1 MGAPLTTTPVHEP
14 AGHLPA
20 EPSRSSGKRRLV
32 FENPGILPGF
42 GISLGLA
49 VTYLSLIVL
58 IPLSAIFLKTA
69 TMHWGRFVETVTSPR
84 VMASYRLTFGASF
97 LGAAIDSFFGFIVA
111 WVLAR
116 YKFPGKRIADA
127 MVDLPFAL
135 PTAVAGISLTA
146 LYAPNGWLGRYLHP
160 LGIDVVFTRLGV
172 VVALAFIGLPFVVR
186 SVQPVIEDLG
196 SDVEEASASLGANSW
211 QTFSRVI
218 FPTVFPALLTG
229 FTLAFAR
236 ALGEYG
242 SVIFISGNMPMHTE
256 ITSLLI
262 VSKLEQYDYAGATA
276 IASVMLVTSFVLL
289 IVINGL
295 QARTRKFEE
304 TR

>member
-1 MGAPLTTTPVHEP
+1 
-14 AGHLPA
+14 
-20 EPSRSSGKRRLV
+20 
-32 FENPGILPGF
+32 
-42 GISLGLA
+42 
-49 VTYLSLIVL
+49 L

-84 VMASYRLTFGASF
+84 VTASYRLTFGASF
-97 LGAAIDSFFGFIVA
+97 LGAAIDSVFGFIVA

-116 YKFPGKRIADA
+116 YRFPGKRIADA
-127 MVDLPFAL
+127 LVDLPFAL
-135 PTAVAGISLTA
+135 PTAVAGISLTS
-146 LYAPNGWLGRYLHP
+146 LYGPNGWLGRYLHP
-160 LGIDVVFTRLGV
+160 LGVDVVFTRLGV
-172 VVALAFIGLPFVVR
+172 VVALTFIGLPFVVR

-211 QTFSRVI
+211 QTFCRVI
-218 FPTVFPALLTG
+218 FPAVFPALLTG

-236 ALGEYG
+236 GLGEYG
-242 SVIFISGNMPMHTE
+242 SIIFISGNMPMHTE

-276 IASVMLVTSFVLL
+276 IASVMLVVSFALL

-295 QARTRKFEE
+295 QARTRKMEGA
-304 TR
+304 R

>member
-1 MGAPLTTTPVHEP
+1 MGVPFTAPVHERT
-14 AGHLPA
+14 GSLRSGLLPA
-20 EPSRSSGKRRLV
+20 LDSRRFRIKKS
-32 FENPGILPGF
+32 GILPGF
-42 GISLGLA
+42 GISLGFA

-84 VMASYRLTFGASF
+84 VLASYQLTFGASF
-97 LGAAIDSFFGFIVA
+97 LGAAIDSVFGFIVA

-116 YKFPGKRIADA
+116 YSFPGKRIADA
-127 MVDLPFAL
+127 LVDLPFAL
-135 PTAVAGISLTA
+135 PTAVAGISLTS

-172 VVALAFIGLPFVVR
+172 VLALTFIGLPFVVR

-196 SDVEEASASLGANSW
+196 SDVEEASASLGADSW
-211 QTFSRVI
+211 QTFCRVI
-218 FPTVFPALLTG
+218 FPAIFPALLTG

-236 ALGEYG
+236 GLGEYG
-242 SVIFISGNMPMHTE
+242 SIIFISGNMPMHTE

-289 IVINGL
+289 MVINGL
-295 QARTRKFEE
+295 QARTRKMEAA
-304 TR
+304 R

>member
-1 MGAPLTTTPVHEP
+1 M
-14 AGHLPA
+14 
-20 EPSRSSGKRRLV
+20 
-32 FENPGILPGF
+32 LPGF
-42 GISLGLA
+42 GISLGFA

-69 TMHWGRFVETVTSPR
+69 TLHWAGFVETVTSPR
-84 VMASYRLTFGASF
+84 VLASYRLTFGASF
-97 LGAAIDSFFGFIVA
+97 IGAAIDSVFGFIVA

-116 YKFPGKRIADA
+116 YSFPGKRIADA
-127 MVDLPFAL
+127 LVDLPFAL
-135 PTAVAGISLTA
+135 PTAVAGISLTS

-172 VVALAFIGLPFVVR
+172 VVALTFIGLPFVVR

-211 QTFSRVI
+211 QTFRRVI
-218 FPTVFPALLTG
+218 FPAVLPALLTG

-236 ALGEYG
+236 GLGEYG
-242 SVIFISGNMPMHTE
+242 SIIFISGNMPLHTE

-276 IASVMLVTSFVLL
+276 IASVMLVTSFALL
-289 IVINGL
+289 VVINGL
-295 QARTRKFEE
+295 QARTRKMEDA
-304 TR
+304 R

>member
-1 MGAPLTTTPVHEP
+1 MVAPLTASVREQAGSLQTGPLRP
-14 AGHLPA
+14 AGN
-20 EPSRSSGKRRLV
+20 RRIR
-32 FENPGILPGF
+32 FKKTRALPGF
-42 GISLGLA
+42 GISLGFA

-84 VMASYRLTFGASF
+84 VVASYRLTFGASF
-97 LGAAIDSFFGFIVA
+97 IGAAIDSVFGFIVA

-116 YKFPGKRIADA
+116 YRFPGKRIVDA
-127 MVDLPFAL
+127 LVDLPFAL
-135 PTAVAGISLTA
+135 PTAVAGISLTS

-172 VVALAFIGLPFVVR
+172 VVALTFIGLPFVVR
-186 SVQPVIEDLG
+186 SVQPIIEDLG
-196 SDVEEASASLGANSW
+196 IDVEEASASLGANSW
-211 QTFSRVI
+211 QTFRHVI

-236 ALGEYG
+236 GLGEYG

-276 IASVMLVTSFVLL
+276 IASVMLVTSFALL
-289 IVINGL
+289 MVINGL